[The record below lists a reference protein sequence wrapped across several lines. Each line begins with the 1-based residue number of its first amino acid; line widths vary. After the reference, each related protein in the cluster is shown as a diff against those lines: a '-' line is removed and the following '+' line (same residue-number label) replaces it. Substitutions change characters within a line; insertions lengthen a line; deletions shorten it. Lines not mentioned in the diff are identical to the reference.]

1 LDVFRVRT
9 EGLRAP
15 LAEKAK
21 AILPAASNAD
31 RVAKSNGAGPIGP
44 TPSLL
49 LGWCLQTYLH
59 ITVLAAAEVFPWAQ
73 ARDAVPELGADLQAV
88 CWGAPELSSAA
99 VAVGEH
105 CLDERASVLV
115 PVLAGERELL
125 RDELELALAEA
136 LDVRV
141 AHCLDVTVWAAQYA
155 RVLSE
160 LVPAESVQVSPCLG
174 PVGSA
179 SEFFPVSAHRGCSS
193 RLGATLL
200 PHRVAHGSPKLA
212 SSGWCSPLVDAAF
225 VRLSSERAADGPWP
239 FLPVLAAP
247 QFLLALH

>member
-1 LDVFRVRT
+1 MDIFRVRT
-9 EGLRAP
+9 EGSRAP

-31 RVAKSNGAGPIGP
+31 RAAKKQRGRTHWSDPVSP
-44 TPSLL
+44 
-49 LGWCLQTYLH
+49 LGWCPQTYLH
-59 ITVLAAAEVFPWAQ
+59 ITVLAGAGVFPWVQ
-73 ARDAVPELGADLQAV
+73 VRDAVPELGADLQVV

-125 RDELELALAEA
+125 RDELGLALAEA

-141 AHCLDVTVWAAQYA
+141 AHCLDVTVWAAELA

-160 LVPAESVQVSPCLG
+160 LVPAESVQFSPCWG
-174 PVGSA
+174 PVGS
-179 SEFFPVSAHRGCSS
+179 S
-193 RLGATLL
+193 RLSQTA
-200 PHRVAHGSPKLA
+200 
-212 SSGWCSPLVDAAF
+212 W
-225 VRLSSERAADGPWP
+225 
-239 FLPVLAAP
+239 
-247 QFLLALH
+247 